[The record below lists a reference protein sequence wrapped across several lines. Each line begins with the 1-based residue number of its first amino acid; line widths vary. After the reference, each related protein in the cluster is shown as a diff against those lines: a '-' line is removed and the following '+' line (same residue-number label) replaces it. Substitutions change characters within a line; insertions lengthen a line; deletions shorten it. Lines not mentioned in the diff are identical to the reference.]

1 MKKVKILAIGALAV
15 LAMNAHAAKNNELD
29 STIQAAYQCKAQ
41 GIKGTVP
48 LNVMYGIKN
57 GKAIVA
63 QTKMANGTLSR
74 GLWVSN
80 PNQSNVFASRE
91 SDGTIWTTAA
101 NNGSNIHRVDGG
113 ILSVKQNGKNA
124 IVLEQCK
131 LDPSATAK
139 LNK

>member
-1 MKKVKILAIGALAV
+1 MKTLKMTAMAIVASIAF
-15 LAMNAHAAKNNELD
+15 NAHAAKNELD

-41 GIKGTVP
+41 GIKGNVS
-48 LNVMYGIKN
+48 LNVMYGIKD
-57 GKAIVA
+57 GQAVVA

-74 GLWVSN
+74 GLWVDN
-80 PNQSNVFASRE
+80 PNQPNVFASRE
-91 SDGTIWTTAA
+91 SDGTIWTTAPS
-101 NNGSNIHRVDGG
+101 NGSNIHRVDGG